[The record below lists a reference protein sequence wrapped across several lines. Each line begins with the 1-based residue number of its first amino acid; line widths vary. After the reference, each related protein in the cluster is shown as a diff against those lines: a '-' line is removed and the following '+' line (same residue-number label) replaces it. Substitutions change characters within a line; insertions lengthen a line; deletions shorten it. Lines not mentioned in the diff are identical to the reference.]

1 MFCENCGAVLKEGAK
16 FCTSCGASI
25 EPIENQGYGYQSQQA
40 FQSQG
45 YLPQDYQ
52 PQDYQP
58 QQALDPQEKK
68 GSGKTALFV
77 LLGILF
83 LLILIIGTLTLW
95 YILSAPDRAMKKQ
108 LDLGQKYLEELDY
121 DMAIE
126 TYMDA
131 IDIDP
136 QKADG
141 YLGLSGVYEELEDY
155 ESAVAVLEDGLENV
169 KGKKETDAI
178 EERLSD
184 VEHTLKKASR
194 TQICGTVIIADAD
207 MDYSNDKPLSEA
219 KVTLEREL
227 QYEGTGKE
235 ERTNGDGYFTLE
247 DVTPGEYMLKIKKSG
262 FATIERTIEI
272 TGDDEILDLS
282 TMEAVSEEWV
292 GEGTASGMIYDVV
305 SGAGISDLTLKIEN
319 EDGDEAVGQIRTDAD
334 GSYVTPKLEAGR
346 YKIEILDERGLS
358 QKETY
363 SGAEFMVRVL
373 GNTDIPNQDG
383 TVSLP
388 MEEGQIR
395 IVLTWGETPEDLDSH
410 LWCDGPQAYYHIYYE
425 AQSYYME
432 NEMLANLDLD
442 DTTSYGPETTTV
454 NVDRNSTYHFGVFNY
469 TGADPEQLM
478 YSGATVQVY
487 TESAGVPSQT
497 FQVPAGSGYYWDV
510 FTYDGATGTITPVN
524 TITENYGNY
533 FSNADYDEQ
542 YGDGNYA
549 IEAPLEGL
557 FPWL

>member
-16 FCTSCGASI
+16 FCTSCGASV
-25 EPIENQGYGYQSQQA
+25 EPIENQEYR
-40 FQSQG
+40 
-45 YLPQDYQ
+45 
-52 PQDYQP
+52 YQP
-58 QQALDPQEKK
+58 QQALEPQEKK

-83 LLILIIGTLTLW
+83 LLILMVGTLVVW

-108 LDLGQKYLEELDY
+108 IDLGQKYLEDLDY
-121 DMAIE
+121 DMAIA

-141 YLGLSGVYEELEDY
+141 YLGLSGVYEELKDY
-155 ESAVAVLEDGLENV
+155 ESAVAVLEEGLENV
-169 KGKKETDAI
+169 KGKKETEAL

-207 MDYSNDKPLSEA
+207 MDYSNDKPLSGA
-219 KVTLEREL
+219 KVTLEREF
-227 QYEGTGKE
+227 QYEDTGKE
-235 ERTNGDGYFTLE
+235 EKTNGDGYFAVE
-247 DVTPGEYMLKIKKSG
+247 DVTPGEYMLKISKSG
-262 FATIERTIEI
+262 YATIERTIEI

-282 TMEAVSEEWV
+282 IMEAVSEEWI

-305 SGAGISDLTLKIEN
+305 SGAGIGDLTLNIKKEE
-319 EDGDEAVGQIRTDAD
+319 EDKSVGQIRTDAD

-410 LWCDGPQAYYHIYYE
+410 LWCNGSQAYYHIYFE
-425 AQSYYME
+425 AQSYYTG

-533 FSNADYDEQ
+533 YTDEYYDEQ
-542 YGDGNYA
+542 YSYDD
-549 IEAPLEGL
+549 ILEAPLDEFL
-557 FPWL
+557 SWW